1 MNAQEL
7 ALAHGEKAVV
17 GIAGILCIWSLTN
30 TFTNTDIR
38 PKDVSPE
45 KINEMVQTVR
55 DMSAKQTPPVL
66 KTPPP
71 YLDQMRERW
80 AAELPSLP
88 HIVWISTTID
98 TGPVVVVGFH
108 PYVYE
113 LPTPTLTARDNIGT
127 VELTLALPASTRDA
141 DSRASDLAHKT
152 WLKETVENTADQLG
166 VQIEYKIGAGGM
178 WKPLAAK
185 GVDKNGLVAIDAKN
199 GLAETHFTTDS
210 QAAWEKYAYRA
221 HLVAKATGADF
232 DPGKHLDQPQAV
244 VVVAGKY
251 EEDPIDWPRL
261 AAGLL
266 DHQKDI
272 IAKFVPGSTSGPFAS
287 ALKPGEALYNGPNS
301 DEIGLIAQSSIR
313 VAFEKAFGADPTD
326 PNMVGAQVLAMKLV
340 RDAKGDQ
347 KWVPAPK
354 PFKVAPGAD
363 VGEADV
369 IIDNPF
375 GKDKVRQDFSTP
387 FHLVEVQREVERVY
401 WYELTLKTREGGKGK
416 DIDLKKKEVKTD
428 VAILENAKTHAKI
441 PLTKLS
447 MILKPTNPT
456 SKVYPNYKTWP
467 YNEVEQFRKSPA
479 TFLQYGLVPPEPIPH
494 DPDTGPL
501 EDIHKKTGDESL
513 KTDTVYYELADGRLV
528 YWDPVNKLLKEFVIP
543 GTEADDK
550 GKPKP
555 GDETGATEAAP
566 AEEPT
571 PRPATTAPKPVSAP
585 TKPATTGVAPAPAAP
600 AAGPAGP
607 PGSHAPLHPPT
618 GPAVQPR

>member
-71 YLDQMRERW
+71 YLDEMRERW
-80 AAELPSLP
+80 ASDLPSLP

-108 PYVYE
+108 PYIYE
-113 LPTPTLTARDNIGT
+113 LPTPSLVAKDNIGT
-127 VELTLALPASTRDA
+127 IELTLTLPASARDA
-141 DSRASDLAHKT
+141 ESRASDLAHKS
-152 WLKETVENTADQLG
+152 WLKEGVENTADQVG
-166 VQIEYKIGAGGM
+166 VQIECRIGAGGM

-185 GVDKNGLVAIDAKN
+185 GVDKNGLVAIDPKS
-199 GLAETHFTTDS
+199 GLAETHFVTDS
-210 QAAWEKYAYRA
+210 QAAWEKYSFRA

-232 DPGKHLDQPQAV
+232 DPAKRLDQPQAV

-251 EEDPIDWPRL
+251 EEDPIDWARL

-266 DHQKDI
+266 DHQKDF
-272 IAKFVPGSTSGPFAS
+272 IAKFIPGSTSGPFAS
-287 ALKPGEALYNGPNS
+287 VLKPGEALYNGPNS
-301 DEIGLIAQSSIR
+301 DEINLIAQSSIR

-326 PNMVGAQVLAMKLV
+326 PNVVGAQLLAMKLV
-340 RDAKGDQ
+340 RNAKGDQ

-363 VGEADV
+363 VGEAGVV
-369 IIDNPF
+369 IDDPF
-375 GKDKVRQDFSTP
+375 SKTTPKNHVQQDFSTP
-387 FHLVEVQREVERVY
+387 FHLVEVQREVVRIY
-401 WYELTLKTREGGKGK
+401 WYELALKTREGGKGK
-416 DIDLKKKEVKTD
+416 DIELKKKEVKTD

-447 MILKPTNPT
+447 VILKPTNPL
-456 SKVYPNYKTWP
+456 SKVYPDYKPWP
-467 YNEVEQFRKSPA
+467 YNEADQFRRSPA

-494 DPDTGPL
+494 DADTGPL
-501 EDIHKKTGDESL
+501 EDLRKKTGDESL

-528 YWDPVNKLLKEFVIP
+528 YWDFVNKQLKEFIIP

-555 GDETGATEAAP
+555 AEETGAAEAAP
-566 AEEPT
+566 ADEAAPKPAPAA
-571 PRPATTAPKPVSAP
+571 PRPA
-585 TKPATTGVAPAPAAP
+585 ATGAAPAPAAP
-600 AAGPAGP
+600 PAGP
-607 PGSHAPLHPPT
+607 TGPAGSHAPVQAPT
-618 GPAVQPR
+618 GPVIKPR